1 MSYVM
6 PILIV
11 FATGAVPALIFI
23 LLLRIRLE
31 QLIPLLLL
39 ILVILGAVFAVLLLY
54 GMGLFGMGPS
64 CLTVPVA
71 ASALIVLVGARALF
85 LRSIGED
92 KSRRRWYLIGLFLIP
107 FLQVAPLLEQFLLVG
122 ACDAWNR
129 HKGDAIVRA
138 LEAYK
143 QDHLVYPADVEALAP
158 TYIPELP
165 TARCFS
171 PFRWFGGSDAYQGV
185 HAMSSLWI
193 DGQFKLHECST
204 EQVKLL
210 IVPSVLVDSIQRY
223 NPKTGEWSRTSLL
236 DGTCASMR

>member
-11 FATGAVPALIFI
+11 FAAGAVPALIFI
-23 LLLRIRLE
+23 LLLKIRL
-31 QLIPLLLL
+31 QRLIPLLLL
-39 ILVILGAVFAVLLLY
+39 ILAILGVVFAVPLLY
-54 GMGLFGMGPS
+54 GMGFFGLGPS

-85 LRSIGED
+85 FRSIGED
-92 KSRRRWYLIGLFLIP
+92 KSRHRWYLIGLFFIP
-107 FLQVAPLLEQFLLVG
+107 LLQVAPLLEQFLLVG
-122 ACDAWNR
+122 TCDAWNR
-129 HKGDAIVRA
+129 HRGNAIVRA

-143 QDHLVYPADVEALAP
+143 QDHLVYPADLEALAP

-171 PFRWFGGSDAYQGV
+171 PFHWFGGSDAYQGF
-185 HAMSSLWI
+185 HALSSLWI

-204 EQVKLL
+204 ERVKLL
-210 IVPSVLVDSIQRY
+210 IVPSVLIDLIQRY
-223 NPKTGEWSRTSLL
+223 NLKTGEWSRTSLL
-236 DGTCASMR
+236 DGMCASMR